1 MDTSEIVDKVLRNA
15 AEEEKKYKS
24 IEVKRDVEVGIDLGN
39 LLTCDPNA
47 LDVKKYRV
55 KKEEYLA
62 SVARDATQLLFNQ
75 LWKLPVH
82 RVEDAITVKL
92 PEPSTVLPRE
102 KRVPKDKPATKWEQ
116 YAKQKGIQKRKRTGK
131 VWSEEEEKWIP
142 RYGYKSKND
151 LKKDWLLE
159 VPANA
164 DPMEDQF
171 TKKKKAKQ
179 ERIAKNELQRL
190 RNIAR
195 AKKGK
200 VPGVGLTPTEKPD
213 KSLVNKSIHLSKHST
228 ASIGKFENKLP
239 KEPLIKNLGKRR
251 KFDPVMGSLKKEQ
264 DLQKSIL
271 DGLSR
276 KKPEINVTKAVNR
289 QIREEQ
295 QSAAAEKR
303 EGKKGGKG
311 KGKGKGSRKAAPK
324 TAGRKR
330 TKGGGRGKKR

>member
-24 IEVKRDVEVGIDLGN
+24 IEVQRDVEVEIDLGN
-39 LLTCDPNA
+39 LLACDPNA
-47 LDVKKYRV
+47 LDLKKYRV
-55 KKEEYLA
+55 NKGDYL
-62 SVARDATQLLFNQ
+62 SSIARDATQLLFNQ

-92 PEPSTVLPRE
+92 PEPTTVLPRE
-102 KRVPKDKPATKWEQ
+102 KRVPKDRPATKWEK
-116 YAKQKGIQKRKRTGK
+116 YAKQKGIMNKKKSTK

-142 RYGYKSKND
+142 RFGYKSKND

-171 TKKKKAKQ
+171 SKKKKAKQ
-179 ERIAKNELQRL
+179 ERVAKNELQRL

-195 AKKGK
+195 AKKRK

-213 KSLVNKSIHLSKHST
+213 KTMVNKAIHLSKHST

-251 KFDPVMGSLKKEQ
+251 KFEPVMGSLKKEQ
-264 DLQKSIL
+264 DLQKNIL

-276 KKPEINVTKAVNR
+276 NRPEMNVTKAVNR

-303 EGKKGGKG
+303 EGRKG
-311 KGKGKGSRKAAPK
+311 GKGKGSRKAAPK

-330 TKGGGRGKKR
+330 TKGGARGKKR